1 MYSIVERTRKGKVG
15 DRRTRRFRW
24 RTGWD
29 AYILVAPAVLVFAF
43 FVIYPLIR
51 TVQLSLYD
59 YELTAHTMNF
69 VGLQNYVR
77 MLGDPV
83 FWISIRNNMIIL
95 VGSVVIQVGFGLVLA
110 ALLNRVIKRGRT
122 FFRTVI
128 FAPVVMS
135 SVAVGVLWQIIYDPN
150 VGLLNT
156 FLQTVGLP
164 TPKQGWLGDPQLAI
178 FMVLLTA
185 CWQYT
190 GFAMVIQLAG
200 MQSVPNDLYESAML
214 DGASERQSFL
224 YITIPMIRN
233 VIFVAMLLTMIG
245 AFKVFDLVYVITRGG
260 PAHNSEVLGT
270 YIYYSAFTVDR
281 AGYASALA
289 VILLIFAIT
298 LGFAQLRLS
307 RKVGE

>member
-1 MYSIVERTRKGKVG
+1 MYSIVERTRTRTWSKQKSRL
-15 DRRTRRFRW
+15 RRRNS
-24 RTGWD
+24 WD
-29 AYILVAPAVLVFAF
+29 AYILVAPAVIVFAF

-51 TVQLSLYD
+51 TVQLSLFE
-59 YELTAHTMNF
+59 YELTAHTKTF
-69 VGLQNYVR
+69 VGLGNYVTMAR
-77 MLGDPV
+77 DPV
-83 FWISIRNNMIIL
+83 FWLSIRNNLIIL
-95 VGSVVIQVGFGLVLA
+95 VGSVVIQVGLGLVLA
-110 ALLNRVIKRGRT
+110 ALLNRVIHRGRT

-135 SVAVGVLWQIIYDPN
+135 AVAVGVLWQIIYDPN
-150 VGLLNT
+150 VGILNT

-164 TPKQGWLGDPQLAI
+164 TPKQGWLGDPNLAI
-178 FMVLLTA
+178 FMVLITA

-200 MQSVPNDLYESAML
+200 MQSVPPDLYESAML
-214 DGASERQSFL
+214 DGANEFQSF
-224 YITIPMIRN
+224 IHVTIPMIRN
-233 VIFVAMLLTMIG
+233 VIFVAILLTMIG

-270 YIYYSAFTVDR
+270 YIYYSAFTVDK

-289 VILLIFAIT
+289 VVLLLFAMTVGLI
-298 LGFAQLRLS
+298 QLRLS